1 MATERRQSPGAEVN
15 VRAEDRR
22 GAPRVFVDF
31 EVDYGDADNF
41 LFASIT
47 DLSATGIFVRT
58 NTPEPAG
65 THLNLR
71 FAPSDDGPHLELEG
85 EVIWINPYRPSDNDN
100 LNPGMGIR
108 FISLTGDQRQRLAEL
123 VHTFAYIDD

>member
-1 MATERRQSPGAEVN
+1 MNVATD
-15 VRAEDRR
+15 DRR
-22 GAPRVFVDF
+22 RAPRVFVDF
-31 EVDYGDADNF
+31 EVDFGDSSNF

-58 NTPEPAG
+58 NTPEPPG

-71 FAPSDDGPHLELEG
+71 FSPGSSECLELEG
-85 EVIWINPYRPSDNDN
+85 EVIWVNAYRPGDNDN

-108 FISLTGDQRQRLAEL
+108 FIGLTADQRERLAEL
-123 VHTFAYIDD
+123 VRTFAYLDD